1 MPVRGALE
9 RYLVKEG
16 SKVRLDEIDQN
27 EKELFQHGGKAEHL
41 PYFDELRQELQLL
54 QKVLYAENKRRVLV
68 VIQAMDTGGKD
79 GCVKSVFSRVDPQGI
94 NVKSFKKPTEAE
106 MSRDFL
112 WRVHQQVPR
121 NGHITV
127 FNRSHYEDIIA
138 VRVKKIFE
146 PKVWKRR
153 YQHVLDFERM
163 LAEEGT
169 VIVKFFLHI
178 SKEEQ
183 RRRLEARLVNP
194 AKHWKF
200 NPDDLADRALWG
212 EFMEAY
218 EDLIE
223 RTSQKHAPWYIIPA
237 DRKWYRNLCVARI
250 MVDTLRSLDMKYPK
264 IGWDPSKVT
273 IDGKKPDLS
282 GTEAPAPP
290 AEGGEDKKSGS
301 QRKPMAE
308 AEGVG

>member
-1 MPVRGALE
+1 
-9 RYLVKEG
+9 
-16 SKVRLDEIDQN
+16 
-27 EKELFQHGGKAEHL
+27 
-41 PYFDELRQELQLL
+41 
-54 QKVLYAENKRRVLV
+54 
-68 VIQAMDTGGKD
+68 
-79 GCVKSVFSRVDPQGI
+79 
-94 NVKSFKKPTEAE
+94 
-106 MSRDFL
+106 
-112 WRVHQQVPR
+112 
-121 NGHITV
+121 
-127 FNRSHYEDIIA
+127 
-138 VRVKKIFE
+138 
-146 PKVWKRR
+146 
-153 YQHVLDFERM
+153 
-163 LAEEGT
+163 
-169 VIVKFFLHI
+169 
-178 SKEEQ
+178 
-183 RRRLEARLVNP
+183 RLEARLVNP